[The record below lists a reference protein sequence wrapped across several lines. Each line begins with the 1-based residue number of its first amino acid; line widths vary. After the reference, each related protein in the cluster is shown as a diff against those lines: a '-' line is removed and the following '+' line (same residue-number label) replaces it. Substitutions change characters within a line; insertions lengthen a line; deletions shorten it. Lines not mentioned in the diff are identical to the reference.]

1 MKIHKKRDLAF
12 SLVPYGAAGGNFL
25 SLAAMAFF
33 DLTAPES
40 LLTEQDMWKAVP
52 DALGPGG
59 VLDPGMP
66 KQRGEV
72 LVAGAACAPK
82 GSQAK
87 GLRVRVRVGGLDK
100 SLAVFGE
107 RFWLP
112 DGTISEPRPFSSLT
126 LGYDK
131 AFGGPEFPDNPGG
144 KGLASRKLPDGR
156 SAVPLPN
163 IEDPARLVASP
174 DDRPEP
180 AGLGPLDITWPKRA
194 RYNGTYDERWKTERW
209 PGLPDDTNF
218 LLFNR
223 APADQWAP
231 DYFRGDEAY
240 LLENMHPDL
249 PRVTGTLPG
258 LRARM
263 FVTLLSG
270 YKLFADPASFKE
282 TFTEV
287 PARLETIWFFPTILR
302 GVALYRGSI
311 PNADDEARDVAR
323 VYLEWERLGEPAA
336 GIEEYAERQR
346 KAMDRSVNIDMTP
359 FQEAGK
365 RLSKTIKMVKNA
377 PKTLARVKEAVA
389 GRVPVM
395 PLGPEDIAGTARET
409 AAGGLAT
416 LDKLEAVARDLH
428 ARFGHL
434 AEIDL
439 GQFDA
444 MRQTVKQTLARTEDT
459 AKEIGQAMDKAA
471 KAKADLLAK
480 GNAFLEKGPPPAE
493 ALAARGL
500 SMDDFRKAGFD
511 PDFRFTDDDAT
522 GNPFHDAGLPFAVA
536 CRRALQRDTAAK
548 AALHKLGLPDAVI
561 KRAWLGINP
570 EERREDALPWGRP
583 KKPDGSPPDPLVLP
597 AGLVFPRF
605 DGATLNRLS
614 IRPGAA
620 AGDFVTPD
628 ADVLVPGSDKTPL
641 ALPPGEA
648 GGHWVRVSDELQALF
663 LEEEIGDACGVV
675 ALAEPDTAP
684 DPDTA
689 KAMAETVLA
698 VILPEG
704 TPLAGEAW
712 TGWKAAHKNAVP
724 VILPKGRTVFESRA
738 AGIDIRALVM
748 EALPPD
754 FAARHVIEPTLPE
767 KGPPTASP
775 VPPLRFPD
783 LAIGQAAKDALA
795 EAEKAAAPMKA
806 ELSAM
811 RDRQQAVLAEE
822 LAKHGKSLADIQA
835 AAAEE
840 ATRTPA
846 EDGAQTLAQLLAQ
859 KENMRQAGALTPEAE
874 AKIDEGI
881 ARLKDMT
888 ARGQA
893 VYEKGQAR
901 IRAGQAKL
909 AAAKAQVA
917 SMTIPGMT
925 KEEMAAAGLDPD
937 RLRPMTRQEVID
949 RHAAGLSFAQRN
961 LTGTDLS
968 GLDLSGIDLAEA
980 ILEGASFKHA
990 VLQGASFKRAIAPKA
1005 DFTKAD
1011 LTEADLEMGVFL
1023 GAVLRKARLCR
1034 ARLRQTVL
1042 RRANLEKADLSEAV
1056 LRLAVITDAK
1066 LAKAVF
1072 AEADVSL
1079 SLIDATDLTKTDLR
1093 RARLDK
1099 TQLRNLTLDRTDF
1112 SGARLHSVHLSA
1124 VTGRKVVFEGAD
1136 MFRFRLNNKCKLAG
1150 TNFRRANLTRA
1161 SLRDADIS
1169 GADFRGA
1176 TLDGAQIELCDAK
1189 GAILSRVS
1197 AKKCAILKTDLA
1209 GADLYGVNL
1218 FLGSLRKTRLT
1229 GANLGRSNLYGV
1241 DFFKC
1246 LVGETNFE
1254 GANLKR
1260 THLASRTDLLR

>member
-12 SLVPYGAAGGNFL
+12 SIVPYGAAGGNYL

-40 LLTEQDMWKAVP
+40 LLTEQDLWKAVP

-82 GSQAK
+82 GTHTQ
-87 GLRVRVRVGGLDK
+87 GLRVRVQVGPLDK

-112 DGTISEPRPFSSLT
+112 DGTISAPRPFATLP

-131 AFGGPEFPDNPGG
+131 AFGGPDFPHNPGG
-144 KGLASRKLPDGR
+144 KGLAPVTLPDGR
-156 SAVPLPN
+156 TAVPLPN
-163 IEDPARLVASP
+163 IEDPARLVASR

-180 AGLGPLDITWPKRA
+180 AGYGPLDITWPKRA

-218 LLFNR
+218 LLFNC
-223 APADQWAP
+223 AQADQWAP
-231 DYFRGDEAY
+231 DYFRGDETY
-240 LLENMHPDL
+240 LIENMHPDL
-249 PRVTGTLPG
+249 PRITGTLPG
-258 LRARM
+258 LRARI

-270 YKLFADPASFKE
+270 YKLFADPATFKE

-323 VYLEWERLGEPAA
+323 VYLEWERLTGPAA

-346 KAMDRSVNIDMTP
+346 KAMDRSVNIDMAP

-365 RLSKTIKMVKNA
+365 RLSKAIKMVKNA
-377 PKTLARVKEAVA
+377 PKALARVKDAVA

-395 PLGPEDIAGTARET
+395 PMGPADIAGVARET
-409 AAGGLAT
+409 AAGNLAT
-416 LDKLEAVARDLH
+416 LDKLEAVAKDLH

-439 GQFDA
+439 DQFDA
-444 MRQTVKQTLARTEDT
+444 MRGTVKEALAHTENT

-471 KAKADLLAK
+471 KAKADLFTKA
-480 GNAFLEKGPPPAE
+480 NAFLEKGPPSAE
-493 ALAARGL
+493 ELASRGVSL
-500 SMDDFRKAGFD
+500 DDLRKNGFD
-511 PDFRFTDDDAT
+511 PNFRFTDDDAT
-522 GNPFHDAGLPFAVA
+522 GIPFHDAGFPFAVA
-536 CRRALQRDTAAK
+536 CRRNLERDTAAR
-548 AALHKLGLPDAVI
+548 AALHRLGLPDAVV

-570 EERREDALPWGRP
+570 EEKREDALPWGRP
-583 KKPDGSPPDPLVLP
+583 KKSDGTPPDPQLLP

-605 DGATLNRLS
+605 DGATLNRLC

-620 AGDFVTPD
+620 TGDYVTPD
-628 ADVLVPGSDKTPL
+628 ADVLVPGSAETPL
-641 ALPPGEA
+641 ALPPGEP

-675 ALAEPDTAP
+675 ALAAPDAAP

-689 KAMAETVLA
+689 KAMAETALA

-704 TPLAGEAW
+704 TTLSSEAW
-712 TGWKAAHKNAVP
+712 TGWKAVHKNAVP

-738 AGIDIRALVM
+738 AGVDIRALIM
-748 EALPPD
+748 EALPAD
-754 FAARHVIEPTLPE
+754 FAARHVIEPALPE

-795 EAEKAAAPMKA
+795 DAEKAAAPMREK
-806 ELSAM
+806 LSAM
-811 RDRQQAVLAEE
+811 QSRNEAALAEE
-822 LAKHGKSLADIQA
+822 MAKHGKSLGDLKA

-840 ATRTPA
+840 AKRTPA
-846 EDGAQTLAQLLAQ
+846 EHGAETLAQLLKQ
-859 KENMRQAGALTPEAE
+859 KEYMRQGGALPPAAE

-881 ARLKDMT
+881 ARLQDLT
-888 ARGQA
+888 ARSQA
-893 VYEKGQAR
+893 VYEKGTAR
-901 IRAGQAKL
+901 IQAGQSAL
-909 AAAKAQVA
+909 AAAKAQMA

-937 RLRPMTRQEVID
+937 RLRPMTRQEVVD

-961 LTGTDLS
+961 LAGADLS
-968 GLDLSGIDLAEA
+968 GLDLTGIDLAEA
-980 ILEGASFKHA
+980 ILEGACFKQA
-990 VLQGASFKRAIAPKA
+990 TLAGASFKRAIAPKT

-1011 LTEADLEMGVFL
+1011 LTGADLEMGLFME
-1023 GAVLRKARLCR
+1023 AKLRKARLCR
-1034 ARLRQTVL
+1034 ARLKQTVL
-1042 RRANLEKADLSEAV
+1042 RQADLEKADLSEAV
-1056 LRLAVITDAK
+1056 LRLAVITDTK

-1079 SLIDATDLTKTDLR
+1079 TLIDGTDLTKTDLR

-1099 TQLRNLTLDRTDF
+1099 TQFRNLSLDRTDF

-1136 MFRFRLNNKCKLAG
+1136 MDRFRCNNKCKLAG
-1150 TNFRRANLTRA
+1150 TNFRGARLTRA
-1161 SLRDADIS
+1161 SLRDSDLS

-1189 GAILSRVS
+1189 GAILRRIS

-1209 GADLYGVNL
+1209 GADLSGINL
-1218 FLGSLRKTRLT
+1218 FLGSMRKTRLT
-1229 GANLGRSNLYGV
+1229 GANLGHSNLYGV